1 VNLSEPI
8 ASVIP
13 GAYGPILAALFRTG
27 VPLSG
32 RQIAG
37 LVEGKVSRSRVN
49 DVLRELAAH
58 GLVCEAV
65 HPPAILYT
73 VNRNHVAAE
82 ALEALVELRPRLLD
96 RMRADIAHWEPSAI
110 SVLLYGSVARGEGNA
125 NSDIDVLVVR
135 PDAVSAEETTWRNQ
149 VDQFVDRVQTWSG
162 NACEVLELSDA
173 EFTTAMTRGRKLE
186 RELRRDAICLGGEA
200 PDMLLSKTQTR
211 RS

>member
-8 ASVIP
+8 TSVIP

-58 GLVCEAV
+58 GLVCEAA

-96 RMRADIAHWEPSAI
+96 RMRADIASWEPSAI
-110 SVLLYGSVARGEGNA
+110 SVLLYGSVARGDGNA
-125 NSDIDVLVVR
+125 ESDIDVLVIR
-135 PDAVSAEETTWRNQ
+135 PDAVSAGETTWRNQ
-149 VDQFVDRVQTWSG
+149 LDQFVDRVQAWSG
-162 NACEVLELSDA
+162 NTCEVLEFADA

-200 PDMLLSKTQTR
+200 PDLLLSKTQTR